1 MLCGVWDANAE
12 QLAQRSGHQVDEHSM
27 SKEFTRAADRV
38 HVVQYQKLQ
47 LTVTKGPDTGLT
59 VDTAGASVRI
69 GTSPEND
76 LVLSDETVSRRHCE
90 VMLTERGIRVT
101 DAGSTNGVM
110 VGSVWVEDATF
121 SSATVLE
128 LGDTVINVVPLSERV
143 EREQLETNGFG
154 DLLGRSPKMRELFAD
169 LSRIAGTDLSVLVEG
184 ETGTGKELVAESVH
198 QNSLRSNGPFVVFD
212 CSAVAPTLAESE
224 LFGHERGA
232 FTGAVGTRVGVFEQ
246 AEGGTIFLDELGEL
260 PKDLQPKLLR
270 VLEKREVRRLG
281 GSKTIPV
288 DVRLISATN
297 RNLRAQVKRGEFRQD
312 LYYRVAGAHVY
323 VPPLRDRPGDIT
335 LLAES
340 FLAQSQPPRR
350 ASEVPEHVWD
360 MFKAYRWP
368 GNVRELKN
376 AVRRVLV
383 TPERVLDTDS
393 MPDLAAAAA
402 LAVASAAGPLE
413 PLRIARRN
421 AADVFEKTYVEHV
434 LGKSDGNV
442 TRAAAIAEVSRQVIH
457 KLMTKHGL

>member
-1 MLCGVWDANAE
+1 
-12 QLAQRSGHQVDEHSM
+12 M

-47 LTVTKGPDTGLT
+47 LTVTKGPDTGLS

-128 LGDTVINVVPLSERV
+128 LGDTVISVVPLSERV

-232 FTGAVGTRVGVFEQ
+232 FTGAVGTRMGVFEQ

-323 VPPLRDRPGDIT
+323 VPPLRDRTGDIA

-350 ASEVPEHVWD
+350 VSEVPEHVWD

-393 MPDLAAAAA
+393 MPDLTAAAAV
-402 LAVASAAGPLE
+402 AVASTSALE

-421 AADVFEKTYVEHV
+421 AADEFEKRYVEHV

>member
-1 MLCGVWDANAE
+1 MG
-12 QLAQRSGHQVDEHSM
+12 
-27 SKEFTRAADRV
+27 KEFTRAAERV
-38 HVVQYQKLQ
+38 HVVQYRKLR

-59 VDTAGASVRI
+59 IDAAGASVRI

-110 VGSVWVEDATF
+110 VGNAWVEDATF
-121 SSATVLE
+121 SSAAQLE
-128 LGDTVINVVPLSERV
+128 LGDTTISLVPLSETV
-143 EREQLETNGFG
+143 DREQLDANGFG

-169 LSRIAGTDLSVLVEG
+169 LTRIAATDLSLLIEG

-198 QNSLRSNGPFVVFD
+198 TNGQRKSAPFVVFD
-212 CSAVAPTLAESE
+212 CSAIAPTLVESE

-232 FTGAVGTRVGVFEQ
+232 FTGAVAPRAGVFEQ
-246 AEGGTIFLDELGEL
+246 ADGGTIFLDEIGEL

-281 GSKTIPV
+281 ATKTLPLN
-288 DVRLISATN
+288 VRLIAATN
-297 RNLRAQVKRGEFRQD
+297 RNLRAEVKRGEFRQD
-312 LYYRVAGAHVY
+312 LYYRLAGAHVY
-323 VPPLRDRPGDIT
+323 VPPLRDRPGDVM
-335 LLAES
+335 LLVES
-340 FLAQSQPPRR
+340 FLASSQPPH
-350 ASEVPEHVWD
+350 SLSDVPDHVWD

-368 GNVRELKN
+368 GNVRELRN

-393 MPDLAAAAA
+393 IPDLANAAAI
-402 LAVASAAGPLE
+402 AVSMLGASGAVD
-413 PLRIARRN
+413 PLRVARRN
-421 AADVFEKTYVEHV
+421 AADAFEKRYVEHV
-434 LGKSDGNV
+434 LGKSEGNV

-457 KLMTKHGL
+457 KLMAKHGL

>member
-1 MLCGVWDANAE
+1 
-12 QLAQRSGHQVDEHSM
+12 M

-38 HVVQYQKLQ
+38 HVVQHQKLQ

-143 EREQLETNGFG
+143 EREQLEANGFG

-169 LSRIAGTDLSVLVEG
+169 LSRIAATDLSVLVEG

-198 QNSLRSNGPFVVFD
+198 QNSHRSAGPFVVFD

-323 VPPLRDRPGDIT
+323 VPPLRDRPGDVT

-340 FLAQSQPPRR
+340 FLAQNQPPRR

-360 MFKAYRWP
+360 MFKSYRWP

-393 MPDLAAAAA
+393 MPDLASAAAA
-402 LAVASAAGPLE
+402 AVASAAGPLE

-421 AADVFEKTYVEHV
+421 AADEFEKRYVEHV

>member
-1 MLCGVWDANAE
+1 
-12 QLAQRSGHQVDEHSM
+12 M
-27 SKEFTRAADRV
+27 SKDFTRAADRV
-38 HVVQYQKLQ
+38 HVVQHQKLQ
-47 LTVTKGPDTGLT
+47 LTVTKGPDAGLT
-59 VDTAGASVRI
+59 VETAGGSVRI

-110 VGSVWVEDATF
+110 VGSAWVEDATF

-143 EREQLETNGFG
+143 EREQLEANGFG
-154 DLLGRSPKMRELFAD
+154 DLLGLSPKMRELFAD
-169 LSRIAGTDLSVLVEG
+169 LARIAATDLSVLVEG

-198 QNSLRSNGPFVVFD
+198 QNSLRPNGPFVVFD

-232 FTGAVGTRVGVFEQ
+232 FTGAVQARVGVFEQ

-340 FLAQSQPPRR
+340 FLAQSQPPRKM
-350 ASEVPEHVWD
+350 SEVPEHVWD

-402 LAVASAAGPLE
+402 LAVASVAGPLE
-413 PLRIARRN
+413 PLRVARRN
-421 AADVFEKTYVEHV
+421 AADVFEKRYVEHV

>member
-1 MLCGVWDANAE
+1 
-12 QLAQRSGHQVDEHSM
+12 M
-27 SKEFTRAADRV
+27 SKEFTRAAERV
-38 HVVQYQKLQ
+38 QVVQYRKLQ
-47 LTVTKGPDTGLT
+47 LTVTKGPDAGLT
-59 VDTAGASVRI
+59 FEAAGASVRI

-110 VGSVWVEDATF
+110 VGSTWVDDATY
-121 SSATVLE
+121 SSATQLE
-128 LGDTVINVVPLSERV
+128 LGDTTISVVPLSETV
-143 EREQLETNGFG
+143 AREQLEANGFG
-154 DLLGRSPKMRELFAD
+154 DLLGRSTKMRELFAD
-169 LSRIAGTDLSVLVEG
+169 LARISATDLSLLIEG

-198 QNSLRSNGPFVVFD
+198 QNSLRSTGPFVVFD
-212 CSAVAPTLAESE
+212 CSAIAPTLAESE

-232 FTGAVGTRVGVFEQ
+232 FTGAVAPRAGVFEQ
-246 AEGGTIFLDELGEL
+246 ADGGTIFLDEIGEL
-260 PKDLQPKLLR
+260 PRDLQPKLLR

-281 GSKTIPV
+281 SSKTIPLN
-288 DVRLISATN
+288 VRLIAATN
-297 RNLRAQVKRGEFRQD
+297 RNLRSEVKRGEFRQD

-323 VPPLRDRPGDIT
+323 VPPLRDRLDDLP

-340 FLAQSQPPRR
+340 FLASSQPPR
-350 ASEVPEHVWD
+350 SLTDVPQHVWD

-383 TPERVLDTDS
+383 TPERALDTDS
-393 MPDLAAAAA
+393 LPDLANQAAAA
-402 LAVASAAGPLE
+402 LALANASGNVE
-413 PLRIARRN
+413 PLRVARRN
-421 AADVFEKTYVEHV
+421 AADAFEKRYVEHV
-434 LGKSDGNV
+434 LGRSEGNV
-442 TRAAAIAEVSRQVIH
+442 TRAAAMAEVSRQVIH

>member
-1 MLCGVWDANAE
+1 
-12 QLAQRSGHQVDEHSM
+12 M
-27 SKEFTRAADRV
+27 SKEFTRAAGRV
-38 HVVQYQKLQ
+38 HVVQYRKLR
-47 LTVTKGPDTGLT
+47 LTITKGPDTGASF
-59 VDTAGASVRI
+59 DAAGASVRI

-76 LVLSDETVSRRHCE
+76 LVLTDETVSRRHCE

-101 DAGSTNGVM
+101 DAGSTNGVR
-110 VGSVWVEDATF
+110 VGGAWVDDATF
-121 SSATVLE
+121 TGPAVLE
-128 LGDTVINVVPLSERV
+128 LGDSLISVAPLAETVD
-143 EREQLETNGFG
+143 REQLTADGFG
-154 DLLGRSPKMRELFAD
+154 DLLGRSSKMRELFAD
-169 LSRIAGTDLSVLVEG
+169 LQRIAATELSLLIEG

-198 QNSLRSNGPFVVFD
+198 QHSERAGAPFVVFD
-212 CSAVAPTLAESE
+212 CSAIAPTLVESE

-232 FTGAVGTRVGVFEQ
+232 FTGAVATRAGVFEQ

-260 PKDLQPKLLR
+260 PRDLQPKLLR

-281 GSKTIPV
+281 GTKTIPL

-297 RNLRAQVKRGEFRQD
+297 RNLRAEVKRGEFRQD

-323 VPPLRDRPGDIT
+323 VPPLRDRVDDLE

-340 FLAQSQPPRR
+340 FLASARPARNLND
-350 ASEVPEHVWD
+350 VPQHVWS

-376 AVRRVLV
+376 AVQRVLV
-383 TPERVLDTDS
+383 TPERALDTDS
-393 MPDLAAAAA
+393 IPDLKAAAATA
-402 LAVASAAGPLE
+402 RAIASPAGSVE
-413 PLRIARRN
+413 PLRVARRN
-421 AADVFEKTYVEHV
+421 AADVFEKHYVEHV

-457 KLMTKHGL
+457 KLMAKHGL